1 MSSAILYA
9 AIVAIWACV
18 LIPRWLKRDSA
29 RSAAAQAAA
38 AQAAAAAE
46 ATAAAEAAQLD
57 DATPSDGS
65 MTADDATRDDEPP
78 AVEGGTS
85 PGPALVSPLESRRR
99 VLKARR
105 RLLWMLGGLT
115 VAAYALAGTALAA
128 WWVTV
133 PPTVML
139 AGYLLL
145 LREAGRADAEAS
157 RREHEA
163 LEARQA
169 ARARGRARHA
179 RARASAATVAPAVP
193 VTYAAAPV
201 AADYDDEGPG
211 RDFTLD
217 RRYAASSSA
226 TASPPALAV
235 DEDDDTDEEY
245 TENRLRA
252 VGD

>member
-29 RSAAAQAAA
+29 RSAAAS
-38 AQAAAAAE
+38 AAAE
-46 ATAAAEAAQLD
+46 SSTARPDEADTTPAGESIPAED
-57 DATPSDGS
+57 T
-65 MTADDATRDDEPP
+65 TCDDEPP
-78 AVEGGTS
+78 VDEAGRN
-85 PGPALVSPLESRRR
+85 PGPAPVSPQESRRR

-145 LREAGRADAEAS
+145 LREAGRADAEAG

-169 ARARGRARHA
+169 ARARERARRA
-179 RARASAATVAPAVP
+179 GARASAATAPAVP

-226 TASPPALAV
+226 TASRLALAA
-235 DEDDDTDEEY
+235 DDDDADDDEY

>member
-29 RSAAAQAAA
+29 RSAAAS
-38 AQAAAAAE
+38 AAAE
-46 ATAAAEAAQLD
+46 SSTARPDEADTTPAGESIPAED
-57 DATPSDGS
+57 T
-65 MTADDATRDDEPP
+65 TCDDEPP
-78 AVEGGTS
+78 VDEAGRN
-85 PGPALVSPLESRRR
+85 PGPAPVSPQESRRR

-105 RLLWMLGGLT
+105 RLLWMLGG
-115 VAAYALAGTALAA
+115 
-128 WWVTV
+128 
-133 PPTVML
+133 
-139 AGYLLL
+139 YLLL
-145 LREAGRADAEAS
+145 LREAGRADAEAG

-169 ARARGRARHA
+169 ARARERARRA
-179 RARASAATVAPAVP
+179 GARASAATAPAVP

-226 TASPPALAV
+226 TASRLALAA
-235 DEDDDTDEEY
+235 DDDDADDDEY

>member
-29 RSAAAQAAA
+29 RSAAA
-38 AQAAAAAE
+38 AAAAE
-46 ATAAAEAAQLD
+46 SSTARPDEEAT
-57 DATPSDGS
+57 TPADESLP
-65 MTADDATRDDEPP
+65 ADDATCDDEPP
-78 AVEGGTS
+78 ADEGSRS
-85 PGPALVSPLESRRR
+85 PGTAPVSPQETRRR

-105 RLLWMLGGLT
+105 RLLWMVGGLA

-145 LREAGRADAEAS
+145 LREAGKADAEAS
-157 RREHEA
+157 RREREG

-169 ARARGRARHA
+169 ARAREHAR
-179 RARASAATVAPAVP
+179 RARASATTVAPAVP

-201 AADYDDEGPG
+201 PADYDDEGPG

-217 RRYAASSSA
+217 RRYASSSSSSSSSSPGAYA
-226 TASPPALAV
+226 T
-235 DEDDDTDEEY
+235 DEDDAYDEY